1 MAALTAASGKTRGA
15 ASLLRGWQRL
25 LTSGGGSA
33 HARIFSMKRDL
44 LPMLRCPLCGSTL
57 HLHEIARKRVE
68 SEPSVDDGGKPALAR
83 AAIAYDAIETGVLA
97 CSARCAWFPIVN
109 FVPVLLDF
117 ALPIHRQFRER
128 HAHSGIAA
136 LDLPLPHGT
145 PRPGEIET
153 QRSFTVEW
161 NGLGE
166 DRYTFSFTIP
176 QREQHLR
183 AELDWPPSILQRSP
197 TAEPLLILDIG
208 AGFGLEPIYIHR
220 AIGAAEVVGLDLNLS
235 LLNSG
240 HRVAQFLGVH
250 TVIASL
256 FAPPF
261 AERSFDLVY
270 SNGAIHH
277 TYSTEMAFR
286 SIERYRKPEGAI
298 YVWVYALEDFF
309 QMSWKGRLQFALE
322 SGLRPSFARLPA
334 PIQNIVLYPLAWRN
348 MRASRRVFGRGPD
361 WTMKNALHDTR
372 DRWTPRYAHRHRFN
386 EVLRWFAEAGLE
398 ARPTDPVAIQQTLPV
413 PVIGIG
419 IRGRKE
425 GAG

>member
-1 MAALTAASGKTRGA
+1 
-15 ASLLRGWQRL
+15 
-25 LTSGGGSA
+25 
-33 HARIFSMKRDL
+33 MKLNL
-44 LPMLRCPLCGSTL
+44 LPLLRCPLCGGTL
-57 HLHEIARKRVE
+57 ELHEIAGTAVQIDASSVVE
-68 SEPSVDDGGKPALAR
+68 ADWPISRPAAPPH
-83 AAIAYDAIETGVLA
+83 AVETGVLA
-97 CSARCAWFPIVN
+97 CAARCSWFPIVN

-117 ALPIHRQFRER
+117 AVPLHRQFRER
-128 HAHSGIAA
+128 HAKSGIAA
-136 LDLPLPHGT
+136 LELPLPHGK

-166 DRYTFSFTIP
+166 DRYTFAFTIP
-176 QREQHLR
+176 ERERHLL
-183 AELDWPPSILQRSP
+183 AELDWPPEILGRA
-197 TAEPLLILDIG
+197 TGTEPLLVLDIG
-208 AGFGLEPIYIHR
+208 AGFGLEPLYIRR
-220 AIGAAEVVGLDLNLS
+220 ALGTAEVVGLDLNLS

-240 HRVAQFLGVH
+240 HRVAQFPGVH

-270 SNGAIHH
+270 SNGVIHH

-286 SIERYRKPEGAI
+286 SIERYRKQEGTI

-309 QMSWKGRLQFALE
+309 QMSWKGRVQFALE
-322 SGLRPSFARLPA
+322 SCLRPSFARLPA
-334 PIQNIVLYPLAWRN
+334 PIQNLVLYPLAFRN
-348 MRASRRVFGRGPD
+348 MRVSRRVFGRGSD
-361 WTMKNALHDTR
+361 WTLKNALHDAR

-419 IRGRKE
+419 IRGRKKLE
-425 GAG
+425 ADANGV